1 MILFKSENN
10 GVLLLLLCEDRYCKP
25 KSSDGKIGLS
35 SLRIT
40 FLDEKSKGKQ
50 RAKNTPKNT
59 RDTREGFKGSKS
71 FPSLFCCFTKFEIK
85 YTH

>member
-50 RAKNTPKNT
+50 GRKTHQKIL
-59 RDTREGFKGSKS
+59 EILVKGLRIKIISIA
-71 FPSLFCCFTKFEIK
+71 FLLFYEI
-85 YTH
+85 

>member
-1 MILFKSENN
+1 VILFKSENN

-50 RAKNTPKNT
+50 
-59 RDTREGFKGSKS
+59 KGEKH
-71 FPSLFCCFTKFEIK
+71 TKK
-85 YTH
+85 YSRYS

>member
-50 RAKNTPKNT
+50 RAKNTPKNI
-59 RDTREGFKGSKS
+59 EILVKGLRIKIISIA
-71 FPSLFCCFTKFEIK
+71 FLLFYEI
-85 YTH
+85 

>member
-50 RAKNTPKNT
+50 RAKKTPKNT
-59 RDTREGFKGSKS
+59 RDTREGFKDQNHFHRFFVVLRNLK
-71 FPSLFCCFTKFEIK
+71 
-85 YTH
+85 

>member
-40 FLDEKSKGKQ
+40 FLDEKSRQTKGRKTHQ
-50 RAKNTPKNT
+50 KIL
-59 RDTREGFKGSKS
+59 EILVKGLRIKIISIA
-71 FPSLFCCFTKFEIK
+71 FLLFYEI
-85 YTH
+85 

>member
-40 FLDEKSKGKQ
+40 FLDEKSRANKGRKTHQ
-50 RAKNTPKNT
+50 KIL
-59 RDTREGFKGSKS
+59 EILVKGLRIKIISIA
-71 FPSLFCCFTKFEIK
+71 FLLFYEI
-85 YTH
+85 